1 VTDRGADPESD
12 ALRQRLLAAVL
23 ELLERHHGIGSR
35 AERAPRWLMARLE
48 TAFDRLLD
56 AVRPHPDAALR
67 AEDVSRAIVE
77 LGRDPERLAELADLV
92 RIGETCFF
100 RDAPQWLALRDRVV
114 PRLMQR
120 ERVRA
125 LSVGCSTGEETW
137 TLAMLLAEAARSG
150 QSHGVVG
157 MDRSEAAL
165 STAREGIYPEQSARS
180 VPAELAAR
188 YLERHENALAEP
200 LVRVSDELRSQVRF
214 VPRNA
219 TSGLPPGSY
228 EIIICKN
235 LLIYFSE
242 HAGARLAAELVKSL
256 SEGGVLLVAR
266 SEVARLR
273 ALGYRA
279 ETIAPGVSLFTG

>member
-1 VTDRGADPESD
+1 VTDPGVDPESD
-12 ALRQRLLAAVL
+12 ALRQRLQAAVL

-35 AERAPRWLMARLE
+35 AERAPSWLVARLE

-77 LGRDPERLAELADLV
+77 LGRDTERLAELADLV
-92 RIGETCFF
+92 RVGETCFF
-100 RDAPQWLALRDRVV
+100 RDAPQWLALRERVV

-125 LSVGCSTGEETW
+125 LSVGCSTGEEAW
-137 TLAMLLAEAARSG
+137 TLAMLLDEAARPE
-150 QSHGVVG
+150 QSHFVVG

-165 STAREGIYPEQSARS
+165 STAREGIYPEISARS
-180 VPAELAAR
+180 LPAELAAR
-188 YLERHENALAEP
+188 YLERDKNAIGEP
-200 LVRVSDELRSQVRF
+200 LVRIGDELRAHVRF
-214 VPRNA
+214 VRRDA
-219 TSGLPPGSY
+219 TGGPPPGSY
-228 EIIICKN
+228 ELVVCKN
-235 LLIYFSE
+235 LLIYFGE
-242 HAGARLAAELVKSL
+242 QAGARLAAELVRSL
-256 SEGGVLLVAR
+256 AEGGVLLVAR

-279 ETIAPGVSLFTG
+279 ETIAAGVTLFIA